1 MRKTKFQRLLAA
13 LLCLMFVMG
22 CFSLPTFAAESSS
35 TQSSATADTSAN
47 KSNIEEIRELLNA
60 ITYEEYQALYEDK
73 NADTYTGTPVVVD
86 AIADIVAEKTTAK
99 YVIASFGSGDERSR
113 GVFSPAT
120 GTITWKVNVPTT
132 AKYAISI
139 EYYPID
145 EFSYGS
151 GDDAVSI
158 TGKAAAIERIF
169 KINDAVPFKEA
180 RYLALSKNWVNEY
193 WQYVYT
199 GKDVETVKS
208 EAETAKMPYTL
219 DANGNPIFAHPDVW
233 TAARS
238 EFCDKYGI
246 RFMKQDVN
254 ANELR
259 PDTEQAPYWME
270 YELRDS
276 TGYYSSS
283 FEFVLEAGENFIS
296 LEGKNETM
304 AIKSITLKAVDTLP
318 TYNDYMNGFK
328 DAGKAVNGSGT
339 IKIEGEFTNS
349 TSDKT
354 IYAIEDK
361 SSAVTSPAD
370 PSRTL
375 LNTIGE
381 SKWQTAGQ
389 SVTYKFSVDSDGLY
403 DIVARFKQNILDGMY
418 VNRALY
424 IYSGEGVSEG
434 EAGYYN
440 GVPFEEAKAIVYNYG
455 DDWQMT
461 GLKGVDTDGTYKIF
475 FKEGVTYTI
484 KLEVT
489 LGEMGEIVSKVQ
501 KALDS
506 INDDYL
512 SIIQLTGSNP
522 DKYLDYGFSRI
533 MPNVLKDMVIQ
544 SKILNNPNPTANF
557 PYDGV
562 AQTLTKLAGQKSS
575 NVGTLQKIADLLLKM
590 GQNED
595 EIAKNLTRLKS
606 YIGTLGTF
614 VSDAKTQPLQI
625 DYLLIQ
631 SPEASTP
638 KANANFWQ
646 SLVHEVKSFFC
657 SFTRDYN
664 SIGAMTNEDVDGAE
678 VWIATGRDQFQV
690 IRNLINNDFT
700 PDPEVGG
707 VPVDLKLVAAGTL
720 LPSILANQGPDVY
733 LGLSQDDVINYA
745 IRSAVLPIENLD
757 GFNEVKSSFTP
768 SAMLV
773 LGIDDAQGTRHYY
786 GLPETQ
792 SFPMMFVREDIL
804 AELYIDTPKTW
815 EDVMAAIP
823 ILQAKEME
831 IGLTTEYRIFLYQ
844 MGGDL
849 FADDG
854 MRINL
859 DSKTGLE
866 AFEKMCKMFTDY
878 KFPYIYDAANRFR
891 TGEMPILI
899 GDYTGLYNQ
908 LKVFAT
914 EIEGMWSFYPLP
926 GIEDENGNINNQ
938 SISAC
943 LATVLVKGS
952 DDHQA
957 DAWKFMKW
965 YTGKECQADYTNEM
979 VAIMGPSA
987 KHPTANKT
995 ALESLP
1001 WTADE
1006 YKQIKSQ
1013 IEGADGEGGMEGLA
1027 AIPNYPGAYII
1038 TRYTTFAFL
1047 AAYNKK
1053 ADPSQSLLSYINT
1066 INKEIS
1072 RKRVEFGLET
1082 LEQGQTLAAKRLDQA
1097 EQAMVAL
1104 EANGSSYADL
1114 IKNVRAAIKSDD
1126 MLLIK
1131 QEAEIVAE
1139 LLSDNA
1145 NVDTKGE
1152 TINIKTLAIEEKE
1165 ISDDRYND
1173 QNLLY
1178 LLSTA
1183 LNDAAVA
1190 MSKY

>member
-22 CFSLPTFAAESSS
+22 CFSLPTFAAEDTTTTGAVTS
-35 TQSSATADTSAN
+35 DTSAN
-47 KSNIEEIRELLNA
+47 KSNIEQIRELLNA
-60 ITYEEYQALYEDK
+60 ITYEEYIALYKDVK
-73 NADTYTGTPVVVD
+73 GTDIKEPIVVD
-86 AIADIVAEKTTAK
+86 AINDIVADKTTAK
-99 YVIASFGSGDERSR
+99 YVVATFGAGDEKYE
-113 GVFSPAT
+113 GVYSPAS
-120 GTITWKVNVPTT
+120 GTITWKVNVPKT

-145 EFSYGS
+145 TFTYGE
-151 GDDAVSI
+151 GDNAVTI
-158 TGKAAAIERIF
+158 TGKAAPIERIF
-169 KINDAVPFKEA
+169 KINDSVPFKEA
-180 RYLALSKNWVNEY
+180 RYLSLSKNWVNDYSE
-193 WQYVYT
+193 YVYE
-199 GKDVETVKS
+199 GKDVDSVKA
-208 EAETAKMPYTL
+208 EADAAGMKYTL
-219 DANGNPIFAHPDVW
+219 NDAGNPVFTCPSVW
-233 TAARS
+233 DSKKAD
-238 EFCDKYGI
+238 FCGKYGI
-246 RFMKQDVN
+246 RFMIEDIN
-254 ANELR
+254 GNELR
-259 PDTEQAPYWME
+259 PDAVQAPYWME
-270 YELRDS
+270 YDLKDS
-276 TGYYSSS
+276 TGYYSSA

-304 AIKSITLKAVDTLP
+304 AIKSITLKAIEELP
-318 TYNDYMNGFK
+318 TYADYMKQYGNKG
-328 DAGKAVNGSGT
+328 NGSGS

-349 TSDKT
+349 TTDKT

-361 SSAVTSPAD
+361 SSAATSPAD

-389 SVTYKFSVDSDGLY
+389 AITYKFTVDKDGLY
-403 DIVARFKQNILDGMY
+403 DIITRFRQNILDGMY

-424 IYSGEGVSEG
+424 IYSEGVAEG
-434 EAGYYN
+434 AEGYYN

-455 DDWQMT
+455 DDWQIT
-461 GLKGVDTDGTYKIF
+461 GLKGVGTQDPYKIF
-475 FKEGVTYTI
+475 FKAGVTYTI

-501 KALDS
+501 KALDN
-506 INDDYL
+506 INNDYL

-533 MPNVLKDMVIQ
+533 MPNVLKDMVNQ
-544 SKILNNPNPTANF
+544 SKILNNPEPNSKF

-575 NVGTLQKIADLLLKM
+575 NVGTLQKISDLLLKM
-590 GQNED
+590 GQHED

-614 VSDAKTQPLQI
+614 VSDAKTQPLQV
-625 DYLLIQ
+625 DYILIQ
-631 SPEASTP
+631 SPEEATP
-638 KANANFWQ
+638 KANANFFQ
-646 SLVHEVKSFFC
+646 SLIHEIKSFFC

-664 SIGAMTNEDVDGAE
+664 SIGTMTEGEVDGAE

-745 IRSAVLPIENLD
+745 IRSAVLPIEDLE
-757 GFNEVKSSFTP
+757 GFEEVKKSFTE

-773 LGIDDAQGTRHYY
+773 LGIDDAQGNKHYY

-792 SFPMMFVREDIL
+792 SFPMMFIREDIL
-804 AELYIDTPKTW
+804 AELYIETPKTW

-859 DSKTGLE
+859 DSKVGLE

-878 KFPYIYDAANRFR
+878 KFPYVFDAANRFR

-926 GIEDENGNINNQ
+926 GIEDANGNINNQ

-952 DDHQA
+952 DDHKE

-965 YTGKECQADYTNEM
+965 YTGKECQSDYTNEM

-987 KHPTANKT
+987 KHPTANIQ

-1006 YKQIKSQ
+1006 YAQIKAQ
-1013 IEGADGEGGMEGLA
+1013 IEGADGAGGMEGLA

-1038 TRYTTFAFL
+1038 ARYTNFAFL
-1047 AAYNKK
+1047 AAYNEK
-1053 ADPSQSLLSYINT
+1053 ADPSQSILSYINT

-1082 LEQGQTLAAKRLDQA
+1082 LEQGQTLASKRIDQA
-1097 EQAMVAL
+1097 KEAMTAL
-1104 EANGSSYADL
+1104 EAKNSSYADL
-1114 IKNVRAAIKSDD
+1114 IKDVKSAIKSDD
-1126 MLLIK
+1126 MMLIK
-1131 QEAEIVAE
+1131 QRGEEVAA
-1139 LLSDNA
+1139 LVKDGA
-1145 NVDTKGE
+1145 NVDLKGE
-1152 TINIKTLAIEEKE
+1152 TINIKTLQIENKE
-1165 ISDDRYND
+1165 ISDDRYSE

-1178 LLSTA
+1178 LLATA
-1183 LNDAAVA
+1183 LSDAAVA